1 MARKPEVQYIRYYT
15 DGSAARQP
23 EWKPFKRSKTTL
35 PEVKKQKTQVFYVQ
49 PLAAAGILLSAVLL
63 VMMAVGCVQLHQARL
78 ELYAMED
85 YVAEL
90 TWDNGIRRNDYEAS
104 YDLETIRLKAEAMG
118 MIPAEEAKHMTVQL
132 PAVQVQE
139 PDTVWDRL
147 GDYFRGLF
155 A

>member
-35 PEVKKQKTQVFYVQ
+35 PEVRKEKVQVLYVQ
-49 PLAAAGILLSAVLL
+49 PLAVAGILLSAVLL
-63 VMMAVGCVQLHQARL
+63 VMLAVGCVQLHSARQ

-85 YVAEL
+85 YVAKL
-90 TWDNGIRRNDYEAS
+90 SWDNALRRSNYEAS
-104 YDLETIRLKAEAMG
+104 YDLETIRLSAEAMG
-118 MIPAEEAKHMTVQL
+118 MIPAEEARHITVQL
-132 PAVQVQE
+132 PAVQAQA
-139 PDTVWDRL
+139 PDTVWTRL
-147 GDYFRGLF
+147 GDFLRGLF